1 MEKIV
6 TRDVPQCIYCGS
18 SGSIRQGEVYDPD
31 GNIPEPWTYRQC
43 SNAACNLVWLDP
55 APLPSEL
62 WKAYTTYH
70 THAAQRIGGA
80 AKALL
85 SLANRLARWS
95 LLPLWVANGMQR
107 ESGQMRFMM
116 LAAAA
121 CGRLLDVGCGGGR
134 FLHRMQR
141 RGWEVEGID
150 FDEQATRRVSEK
162 YGIKTY
168 TGDLAAAHISAAS
181 FDVITMSHTIEHLVD
196 PEATLR
202 ECLRILRP
210 GGRVVLVT
218 PNPQSNA
225 ANRFGG
231 FWRGWEPPRHLHLF
245 PVDAL
250 ARFAGR
256 AGFEVEEA
264 RTSAVGSAI
273 IYRVSAASQRLHE
286 GKPGGF
292 LFKLRL
298 VPWSYYRELCDYR
311 EQQAGKHTAQNV
323 VVIARKPS
331 A

>member
-18 SGSIRQGEVYDPD
+18 SGNIRQSQVFDPD

-43 SNAACNLVWLDP
+43 GNSACNLIWLDP
-55 APLPSEL
+55 APLPNEL

-70 THAAQRIGGA
+70 THAAQRIGGV

-85 SLANRLARWS
+85 SLSNRLARWG
-95 LLPLWVANGMQR
+95 LLPLWMANGMQR
-107 ESGQMRFMM
+107 ETQQMRFMM
-116 LAAAA
+116 LDTATR
-121 CGRLLDVGCGGGR
+121 GRLLDVGCGGGR
-134 FLHRMQR
+134 FLRRMQK

-168 TGDLAAAHISAAS
+168 TGDLAAANIAAAS

-218 PNPQSNA
+218 PNPESNA
-225 ANRFGG
+225 ARRFGS

-245 PVDAL
+245 PVETL
-250 ARFAGR
+250 ARFVAR
-256 AGFEVEEA
+256 AGFSVVEA

-273 IYRVSAASQRLHE
+273 TYRVSATSQRKHA
-286 GKPGGF
+286 GKATGF
-292 LFKLRL
+292 LFSLRL
-298 VPWSYYRELCDYR
+298 VAWSYYRELCDYR

-323 VVIARKPS
+323 LVIARKP
-331 A
+331 AA